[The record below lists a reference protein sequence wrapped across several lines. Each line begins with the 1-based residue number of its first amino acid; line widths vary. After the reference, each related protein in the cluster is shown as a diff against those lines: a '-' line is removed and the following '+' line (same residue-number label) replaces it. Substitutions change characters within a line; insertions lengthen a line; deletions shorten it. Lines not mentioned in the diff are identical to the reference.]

1 MQVVECEISKVV
13 AAGGDEVLLLRRQY
27 QNRFATFLEG
37 ANVGEVLAKPTR
49 RTAKHLG
56 RDRREVA
63 RRDAVA
69 ERART
74 IELTPRDERRVVA
87 LTAKSVAEVLEVV
100 EARQQ
105 EPRSE
110 AVLLADELPSVGRAA
125 PDQDSPVVFGP
136 QLNDAGCGIPPPEP
150 LVLSELF
157 GDDFGVLSHLA
168 RGPRGLRAGLLRLA
182 RLEHFHRKREVASLA
197 RVDRADADNLA
208 RHFLALVIANGH
220 EDGVLPR
227 LPVIRV
233 FERALEPKRGKAGS
247 GARRC
252 ARLEAEMLLTSRAAG
267 GALENYRAA
276 VGAES
281 RRPRCRRSNCAH
293 DARLVVPSVSP
304 GRDWPSSPHPNS
316 ARPRMREPAAKLTVP
331 ALRSPVST
339 PESSNSTRWA
349 LSMFPSISPLMITVL
364 ARTLPVSLAPG
375 SIVRS
380 P

>member
-49 RTAKHLG
+49 RPAKHLG

-87 LTAKSVAEVLEVV
+87 LTAKSVAE
-100 EARQQ
+100 ARQQ

-136 QLNDAGCGIPPPEP
+136 QRNDAGCGIPPPEP

-168 RGPRGLRAGLLRLA
+168 RGARGLRAGLLRLA

-197 RVDRADADNLA
+197 RVDR
-208 RHFLALVIANGH
+208 
-220 EDGVLPR
+220 
-227 LPVIRV
+227 
-233 FERALEPKRGKAGS
+233 
-247 GARRC
+247 
-252 ARLEAEMLLTSRAAG
+252 
-267 GALENYRAA
+267 
-276 VGAES
+276 
-281 RRPRCRRSNCAH
+281 
-293 DARLVVPSVSP
+293 
-304 GRDWPSSPHPNS
+304 
-316 ARPRMREPAAKLTVP
+316 
-331 ALRSPVST
+331 
-339 PESSNSTRWA
+339 
-349 LSMFPSISPLMITVL
+349 
-364 ARTLPVSLAPG
+364 
-375 SIVRS
+375 
-380 P
+380 